1 MIRCYNTNFSF
12 TSIGVD
18 YDKTL
23 TNMTSGVYTFCVN
36 GGIYHRIDQLIPRDG
51 IPRYLQLYF
60 YDADYEMS
68 HRLQRKNI
76 DKEIAGK
83 LIRVLATNPYVKTF
97 RRLADLGPLDNYR
110 VTLNASVELDQR
122 VYNRPTTSEVAGI
135 WVEGNDNIAAYKRSI
150 IVYGKSEKPQTIQ
163 SYWGCYDPLC
173 YPLFFPNGESGWHSK
188 IPRHGFSINDIIND
202 DEDIGDDLEDSNTKK
217 GRNTVSMREYY
228 CYKFQIRPNYNVI
241 LLGGRLLQQF
251 VVDIYIKL
259 ETSRLDFCR
268 KNQSK
273 IRADLYQGVV
283 DCVNAGEVRP
293 TMIGQRVVLPASF
306 IGGPR
311 DMRRRFLDAMT
322 LVQDDGKPDIFLTMT
337 CNPNWPEIKNE
348 LLPWQTAQDRPDLVS
363 RVFRAKLEDLKKQL
377 FTKHVLGVVGSYV
390 YVIEFQ
396 KRGLPHAH
404 FLLIMMP
411 PYKLTNADHYD
422 KIVCAEIPDPI
433 RYPKMHELV
442 VSHMI
447 HGPCGSLN
455 SDCPCMNNEQK
466 KCRFRYPRQFNE
478 TTLQGKDSY
487 PVYRRRDNG
496 IEVDIRGNKMDNRW
510 VVPYNPKL
518 LMMFNCHMNVEVCSS
533 ITSVKYVF
541 KYIYKG
547 HDKQVINID
556 PDGQPVVINEIKR
569 YQDARYV
576 SPPEAI
582 WRIFSFPLSQI
593 YPCVMALQVHL
604 PNQQL
609 VRFSEDDTLTSVVE
623 KERDNRSMLTAF
635 FLKNKEDIHAREYKY
650 KDFPKKFTWD
660 PKSRRWNHRKLGLMR
675 GRLVSAN
682 PAEGERYYLRLLL
695 LHISGPTCFEDLYTV
710 NNIKYPTFRKAA
722 LERGL
727 IESNDGLSQCLTEA
741 SLFQFPNALRRL
753 FVTIL
758 SFCEPGDVRK
768 LWHEHYNGLSE
779 DYRRQYGSVER
790 VQNMVLT
797 KIMVFLQSMG
807 DRIDDFDLP
816 KINQNVDLEFGVF
829 REVQEECS
837 IVLEPEHLQ
846 ARDSLNPEKKFAYDE
861 IMRHVHND
869 IPGVFF
875 IDGPGGTG
883 KTFLYKALLANI
895 RSCGHIALATASSG
909 VAANNMPGGRTA
921 HSRFK
926 IPINLENNS
935 VCKISRQSGTAQL
948 LRTAK
953 VIIWDEA
960 SMAKRHALEAVDR
973 TMKDI
978 TGVMLPF
985 GGKIMVLGG
994 DFRQVLPVVRRGT
1007 RA

>member
-1 MIRCYNTNFSF
+1 
-12 TSIGVD
+12 
-18 YDKTL
+18 
-23 TNMTSGVYTFCVN
+23 
-36 GGIYHRIDQLIPRDG
+36 
-51 IPRYLQLYF
+51 
-60 YDADYEMS
+60 
-68 HRLQRKNI
+68 
-76 DKEIAGK
+76 
-83 LIRVLATNPYVKTF
+83 
-97 RRLADLGPLDNYR
+97 
-110 VTLNASVELDQR
+110 
-122 VYNRPTTSEVAGI
+122 
-135 WVEGNDNIAAYKRSI
+135 
-150 IVYGKSEKPQTIQ
+150 
-163 SYWGCYDPLC
+163 
-173 YPLFFPNGESGWHSK
+173 
-188 IPRHGFSINDIIND
+188 
-202 DEDIGDDLEDSNTKK
+202 
-217 GRNTVSMREYY
+217 MREYY

-259 ETSRLDFCR
+259 ETSRFDFCR

-293 TMIGQRVVLPASF
+293 TMIGQRVVFPASF
-306 IGGPR
+306 IG
-311 DMRRRFLDAMT
+311 
-322 LVQDDGKPDIFLTMT
+322 
-337 CNPNWPEIKNE
+337 
-348 LLPWQTAQDRPDLVS
+348 
-363 RVFRAKLEDLKKQL
+363 
-377 FTKHVLGVVGSYV
+377 
-390 YVIEFQ
+390 
-396 KRGLPHAH
+396 
-404 FLLIMMP
+404 
-411 PYKLTNADHYD
+411 
-422 KIVCAEIPDPI
+422 
-433 RYPKMHELV
+433 
-442 VSHMI
+442 
-447 HGPCGSLN
+447 
-455 SDCPCMNNEQK
+455 
-466 KCRFRYPRQFNE
+466 
-478 TTLQGKDSY
+478 
-487 PVYRRRDNG
+487 DNG

-556 PDGQPVVINEIKR
+556 PDGEPVVINEIKR

-576 SPPEAI
+576 SPPEEI

-635 FLKNKEDIHAREYKY
+635 FLKNKEDIRAREYKY
-650 KDFPKKFTWD
+650 IDFPKKFTWD
-660 PKSRRWNHRKLGLMR
+660 PKSRPWNHRKLGLMR

-727 IESNDGLSQCLTEA
+727 IESDDDLSQCLTDA
-741 SLFQFPNALRRL
+741 SLFQFLNALRRL
-753 FVTIL
+753 FATIL

-797 KIMVFLQSMG
+797 EIMVFLQSMG

-846 ARDSLNPEKKFAYDE
+846 ARDSLNPEQKFAYDE

-875 IDGPGGTG
+875 IDGPSGTG
-883 KTFLYKALLANI
+883 KIFLYKALLSNI

-926 IPINLENNS
+926 IPFNLENNS

-953 VIIWDEA
+953 VII
-960 SMAKRHALEAVDR
+960 
-973 TMKDI
+973 
-978 TGVMLPF
+978 
-985 GGKIMVLGG
+985 
-994 DFRQVLPVVRRGT
+994 
-1007 RA
+1007 